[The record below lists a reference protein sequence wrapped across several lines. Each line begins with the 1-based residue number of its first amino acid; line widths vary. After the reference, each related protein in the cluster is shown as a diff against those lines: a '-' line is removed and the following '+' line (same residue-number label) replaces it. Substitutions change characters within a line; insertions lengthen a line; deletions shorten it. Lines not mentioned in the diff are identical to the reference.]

1 MTQEEAGFCGHK
13 AKRVL
18 TPPKQDVSEAKSAAN
33 ELHHPD
39 HLSDESHRAERA
51 GHGEDQIFPPRH
63 EAMVAPRAGSGDI

>member
-18 TPPKQDVSEAKSAAN
+18 TPPKEDVSEAKSAAN

-39 HLSDESHRAERA
+39 HLSDESYHAERA
-51 GHGEDQIFPPRH
+51 GHGKDQVFPPGHVRDCSTW
-63 EAMVAPRAGSGDI
+63 PGSGDI